1 MYYLG
6 KYGSTASRQ
15 EYDRIIAEFVSNG
28 RQPFAHPD
36 IILIESL
43 IVRYLNHV
51 EKEAGFSRSRRNT
64 ITIVLRVLDNFYGKQ
79 PVSSF
84 GPSALKA
91 LRQRWIDDKKGRDT
105 INVYVGI
112 IKQVFCW
119 GAEEEIIP
127 ADIASALR
135 MVGQLKKG
143 RTAAVEY
150 DDIQPVADAVVEA
163 TLPFLKPH
171 YRDMVLVQ
179 RRISGRPQDVL
190 NMRACDVD
198 RTREIWKY
206 CPSQHK
212 NKHRGKARE
221 LPIGPRAQSVLA
233 PYLEQCKDCPERYIF
248 VNRNGKPYEGR
259 DYTRAI
265 AVACERAGVESWR
278 PNQLRHAAGTEIRS
292 KFGLEHAQASLGHAS
307 AQTTQIYAKS
317 SFEKAAQVALELG

>member
-6 KYGSTASRQ
+6 KYGSAASRQ
-15 EYDRIIAEFVSNG
+15 EYDRIIAEFVGNG

-36 IILIESL
+36 TILVESL
-43 IVRYLNHV
+43 IVKYLNFI
-51 EKEAGFSRSRRNT
+51 EKEAGYSKSRNAAIRL
-64 ITIVLRVLDNFYGKQ
+64 VLRILNASYGKQ

-91 LRQRWIDDKKGRDT
+91 LRQQWVDNKMGRDT
-105 INVYVGI
+105 INGYISIVRQIFY
-112 IKQVFCW
+112 W

-127 ADIASALR
+127 ADVAVALK
-135 MVGQLKKG
+135 MVKRLQKG
-143 RTAAVEY
+143 RTSAVEY

-292 KFGLEHAQASLGHAS
+292 RFGLEHAQASLGHANAS
-307 AQTTQIYAKS
+307 TTEIYAQV
-317 SFEKAAQVALELG
+317 SFEKAALVAKEIG